1 MLLHRAD
8 YHPPPGRVAYI
19 DGRYVRHSV
28 AGVHVEDRGLQFSDS
43 VYEVIAVSNA
53 RLVDAARHLD
63 RLKRSLGEIGMK
75 MPVGRASL
83 AVILK
88 ETARRNRL
96 QEGLLYLQ
104 VTRGAAPRD
113 HAVPDDISPTLI
125 VTAKHTDRLAMEA
138 QHESGVAII
147 TTPDIRWAHCDI
159 KSTALLPNVMAKTEA
174 RKQGAYEAWFVDGD
188 GFVTEGSSTN
198 AWIVDSNGT
207 PITRSLRDNILAGV
221 TRGVLLRAMSAAG
234 IEAKE
239 QAFSLE
245 EAYGASE
252 AFMSSATGGA
262 IPVVQIDGKAV
273 GNRKIGSVS
282 KRMHALYREL
292 SLKESK
298 G

>member
-19 DGRYVRHSV
+19 DGRYVRHGV

-125 VTAKHTDRLAMEA
+125 VTAKHTNRLAMEA
-138 QHESGVAII
+138 PHESGVAII

-273 GNRKIGSVS
+273 GNGKIGSVS